1 VCEAVDS
8 VTRGG
13 YTRAFCAVRPPG
25 HHVGRVGKT
34 KDVPSQGFCLL
45 NNVAIGAKYAL
56 LTAGFERIAVIDFDV
71 HHGNGTQE
79 LLEGDSNFMFYSIH
93 VVDKRRFFY
102 PGTGDA
108 DTSLEEGGLTLSGGC
123 CGTGASGHKESE
135 HSNVINV
142 PLKRNS
148 GSTTFLQA
156 FTQKILLDLE
166 RFAPQIIFLSAGFD
180 GHRDDPTN
188 GLRLFEEDY
197 YVITKQI
204 KHVAKRFCEGR
215 IISVLEGGYALEGK
229 NCSFRRSVQAHLRAL
244 ILDEDDYDETYQ
256 YPTAAAQKKL
266 SRKNSFN

>member
-1 VCEAVDS
+1 
-8 VTRGG
+8 
-13 YTRAFCAVRPPG
+13 
-25 HHVGRVGKT
+25 
-34 KDVPSQGFCLL
+34 
-45 NNVAIGAKYAL
+45 VAIGAKYAL
-56 LTAGFERIAVIDFDV
+56 LTAGFERIAVVDFDV

-79 LLEGDSNFMFYSIH
+79 LLEGDENFMFYSIH

-108 DTSLEEGGLTLSGGC
+108 DFMGNSTESAGGC
-123 CGTGASGHKESE
+123 CGPGSGVHCESE

-148 GSTTFLQA
+148 GSSTFLQA
-156 FTQKILLDLE
+156 FTQKIILDLE
-166 RFAPQIIFLSAGFD
+166 RFAPQLIFLSAGFD

-188 GLRLFEEDY
+188 GMRLFEEDY

-204 KHVAKRFCEGR
+204 KHVAKRFCQGR

-229 NCSFRRSVQAHLRAL
+229 NCSFRRSVAAHLRAL

-256 YPTAAAQKKL
+256 PPTATTQKKL
-266 SRKNSFN
+266 TRKGSLNSQ